1 MNSHHNFVSKFC
13 KSVMHSRDG
22 IYYADSSE
30 KISYPDEGND
40 QSFEI
45 EDNSFWFRHRN
56 NCITEMISNYPP
68 TGNVPIF
75 DIGGGNGFVAKGLM
89 NAGWETVVVEPG
101 PSGARNAKKRGLP
114 NVICATTNT
123 AKFKSGTLPAVG
135 VFDVVEH
142 IEDDVGFL
150 NHLWDLLVPGGMLYV
165 TVPAYQALWSHED
178 ADGGHFRRYRLN
190 NLNKKF
196 SKSGFQLSYSTYI
209 FSFLPFIIF
218 LLRTLPFRLNLVR
231 ADQSITSVRKDHSSP
246 NGLYGRVLKAIMTWE
261 LSRIRKNR
269 SILLGGSCMVTA
281 KKPI

>member
-1 MNSHHNFVSKFC
+1 MSKFC
-13 KSVMHSRDG
+13 KSLMHSRDG

-89 NAGWETVVVEPG
+89 NAGWDTVVVEPG
-101 PSGARNAKKRGLP
+101 ASGARNAKKRGLP
-114 NVICATTNT
+114 HVICATTLT
-123 AKFKSGTLPAVG
+123 AKFESETLPAIG
-135 VFDVVEH
+135 AFDVVEH

-196 SKSGFQLSYSTYI
+196 SKSGFQLLYSTYI